1 MVLTH
6 PCFTPVPR
14 RALPSPG
21 RSSRAVAVIT
31 THFTAAWSR
40 RVMPLTP
47 SPIFLGRD
55 SRHCPVL
62 GTADPGKT
70 PGKREETARRNVII
84 RYPSVIIA
92 LF

>member
-1 MVLTH
+1 MLTH
-6 PCFTPVPR
+6 PCFTPVAR

-21 RSSRAVAVIT
+21 RSFRALAVKT

-40 RVMPLTP
+40 REMPLAP
-47 SPIFLGRD
+47 SPIFLGRGR
-55 SRHCPVL
+55 RHRPVL

-70 PGKREETARRNVII
+70 PGKREEAARSNVII
-84 RYPSVIIA
+84 RYSSVIIS